1 LCTRRRVTQNSVY
14 ALLEFENGGN
24 PDRGKDIYPHLLKS
38 TKLESALKDEMGFD
52 QDREKLVWKGAAD
65 IQFSKIATG
74 RSCSAPSL
82 NRTYP

>member
-1 LCTRRRVTQNSVY
+1 MEGIQIVARI
-14 ALLEFENGGN
+14 
-24 PDRGKDIYPHLLKS
+24 IYPHLLKS